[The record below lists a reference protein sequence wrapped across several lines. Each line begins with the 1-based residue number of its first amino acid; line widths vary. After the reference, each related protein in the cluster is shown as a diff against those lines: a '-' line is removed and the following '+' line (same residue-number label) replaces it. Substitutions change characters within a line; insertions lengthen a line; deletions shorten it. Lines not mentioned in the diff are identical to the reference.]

1 MRARDFSL
9 FTLKETPAEAE
20 LVSHRLMLRAGM
32 IRLLAQGL
40 YTWLPL
46 GLRTLRRVERVVR
59 EEMDRTGAQELLMP
73 AVQPAELWQ
82 ESGRWDKYGPE
93 LLRLRDRHE
102 RAYCFGP
109 THEEVITDLA
119 RRELRS
125 YRQLPITWYQI
136 QTKFR
141 DEIRPRF
148 GVMRAREFLMKDA
161 YSFHRDE
168 ASLVAGYNSLYEAY
182 TRIFTR
188 LGLDFRPVRAD
199 TGAIGGR
206 SSHEFH
212 VLADAGEDLL
222 ALSDSGPY
230 AANVELAEAVSLL
243 PGRAP
248 PQEALVRVATP
259 GVGTCKDLAR
269 FLNIPIERTVKTLV
283 FALEGPEGPRLALL
297 LLRGDHT
304 LNEIKKT
311 KVTGLETAREATEE
325 EIRQELGAGPGS
337 LGPVGVD
344 PARVRVIADRTAADM
359 SDFVVG
365 ANSDGFHYM
374 GVNWGRDLPE
384 PLVADLR
391 SVRDGDPSPDGR
403 GRLVLRRGIEVG
415 HVFQLGTQ
423 YSERMHAT
431 FRDEDGTERVFWM
444 GCYGIGVSR
453 IVAAAIEQ
461 NHDEWG
467 ILWPPAMA
475 PFDVALA
482 PVNPQDAP
490 ELRRAADLLY
500 EELRARGHD
509 VFYDDRG
516 LRAGVMFAD
525 LDLIGIPH
533 RVVLSPRLLAAGKI
547 EYVERRTRTSREVT
561 RDELFEI
568 LGEPP
573 RSPGA

>member
-32 IRLLAQGL
+32 IRLLSQGL

-59 EEMDRTGAQELLMP
+59 EEMDRAGAQELLMP
-73 AVQPAELWQ
+73 AVQPSELWQ
-82 ESGRWDKYGPE
+82 ESGRWEKYGPE
-93 LLRLRDRHE
+93 LLRLHDRHD

-119 RRELRS
+119 RRELRT
-125 YRQLPITWYQI
+125 YRQLPLTWYQI

-168 ASLVAGYNSLYEAY
+168 PSLVAGYKTLYDAY
-182 TRIFTR
+182 ARIFTR

-199 TGAIGGR
+199 TGTIGGR

-212 VLADAGEDLL
+212 VLARAGEDLL

-230 AANVELAEAVSLL
+230 AANVELAEAVSALA
-243 PGRAP
+243 GRAP
-248 PQEALVRVATP
+248 PAQDLATVPTP
-259 GVGTCKDLAR
+259 GVGSCEELAR
-269 FLNIPIERTVKTLV
+269 FLGVPLERTVKTLV
-283 FALEGPEGPRLALL
+283 FASEAATGPRLVLL

-304 LNEIKKT
+304 LNEIKRA
-311 KVTGLETAREATEE
+311 KVPGLETVRYATEE
-325 EIRQELGAGPGS
+325 EIRQELGASPGS
-337 LGPVGVD
+337 LGPLGVD
-344 PARVRVIADRTAADM
+344 PSRVLVVADRTVADM
-359 SDFVVG
+359 SDFLVG
-365 ANSDGFHYM
+365 ANRDGFHYT

-384 PLVADLR
+384 PLTTDLR
-391 SVRDGDPSPDGR
+391 SVTDGDPSPDGQ

-467 ILWPPAMA
+467 IVWPAAMA

-482 PVNPQDAP
+482 PVNPQGDP
-490 ELRRAADLLY
+490 ELRRAADRLY
-500 EELRARGHD
+500 EELQARGHD

-533 RVVLSPRLLAAGKI
+533 RIVLSPRLLAAGNV
-547 EYVERRTRTSREVT
+547 EYVGRRGRVSQDVPREQILDV
-561 RDELFEI
+561 
-568 LGEPP
+568 LGERQ
-573 RSPGA
+573 RSPDA

>member
-1 MRARDFSL
+1 MRARDFRL

-20 LVSHRLMLRAGM
+20 LISHRLMLRSGM
-32 IRLLAQGL
+32 IRLVSQGL

-59 EEMDRTGAQELLMP
+59 EEMDRAGAQELLMP
-73 AVQPAELWQ
+73 AVQPAELWE
-82 ESGRWDKYGPE
+82 ESGRWEKYGLE
-93 LLRLRDRHE
+93 LLRFQDRHK

-125 YRQLPITWYQI
+125 YRQLPIVWYQI

-168 ASLVAGYNSLYEAY
+168 SSLVAGYEVLYDAY
-182 TRIFTR
+182 VRIFTR
-188 LGLDFRPVRAD
+188 LGLDFRAVRAD

-212 VLADAGEDLL
+212 VLAQAGEDLL
-222 ALSDSGPY
+222 ALSDDGPY
-230 AANVELAEAVSLL
+230 AANVELAEAVSRL
-243 PGRAP
+243 PGRAAP
-248 PQEALVRVATP
+248 TEPLALVPTP
-259 GVGTCKDLAR
+259 GVGTCEELAR
-269 FLNIPIERTVKTLV
+269 FLGVSIERTVKTLAFV
-283 FALEGPEGPRLALL
+283 NEASEGPGLVLF

-304 LNEIKKT
+304 LNEVKRA
-311 KVTGLETAREATEE
+311 KVSGLETLRYATAD
-325 EIRQELGAGPGS
+325 EIRAALGASPGS
-337 LGPVGVD
+337 LGPLGVD
-344 PARVRVIADRTAADM
+344 PERIVVVADRTVADM
-359 SDFVVG
+359 SDFVTG
-365 ANSDGFHYM
+365 ANRDGFHYR

-391 SVRDGDPSPDGR
+391 SVCAGDPSPDGR
-403 GRLVLRRGIEVG
+403 GRLVLKRGIEVG

-431 FRDEDGTERVFWM
+431 FRDEDGSERVFWM

-461 NHDEWG
+461 NHDDHG
-467 ILWPPAMA
+467 IVWPETMA

-482 PVNPQDAP
+482 PVNPQGDA
-490 ELRRAADLLY
+490 ELQRAADALY
-500 EELRARGHD
+500 EELLAHGFD

-525 LDLIGIPH
+525 LDLIGVPH
-533 RVVLSPRLLAAGKI
+533 RVVISPRLLAAGK
-547 EYVERRTRTSREVT
+547 VEHVARRGRASQQVPRARIVE
-561 RDELFEI
+561 F
-568 LGEPP
+568 LGE
-573 RSPGA
+573 RLRNTVA